1 MFSLACNLEQF
12 ELHTLMEMYFSGGGM
27 LSNVTSSGRI
37 RPQRSSGMYCSQ
49 YVNAI
54 FAQRHIYI
62 NSVFGSDS
70 KAQKFLFWCIILRL

>member
-1 MFSLACNLEQF
+1 
-12 ELHTLMEMYFSGGGM
+12 M

-37 RPQRSSGMYCSQ
+37 CPQRYSGMYCSR

-62 NSVFGSDS
+62 NSVLGSDS
-70 KAQKFLFWCIILRL
+70 KALKFLFWCIIWRLGALNLNS